1 MTLDYTKLA
10 YAREVYLLAEHQR
23 RYILNRTSPER
34 MAIAHHPDGTVD
46 HRASVTTW
54 NADAVKYFEFA
65 DRVRDLW
72 LRAVGILCVFDAD
85 DAEIE
90 RLLDAIVAVVTEWNE
105 PLLGPDKE
113 NA

>member
-1 MTLDYTKLA
+1 MAPDARNRQALERIAGELDRPGIRRLA
-10 YAREVYLLAEHQR
+10 SGE
-23 RYILNRTSPER
+23 
-34 MAIAHHPDGTVD
+34 DVD
-46 HRASVTTW
+46 EFPLSVS
-54 NADAVKYFEFA
+54 
-65 DRVRDLW
+65 
-72 LRAVGILCVFDAD
+72 FDAD